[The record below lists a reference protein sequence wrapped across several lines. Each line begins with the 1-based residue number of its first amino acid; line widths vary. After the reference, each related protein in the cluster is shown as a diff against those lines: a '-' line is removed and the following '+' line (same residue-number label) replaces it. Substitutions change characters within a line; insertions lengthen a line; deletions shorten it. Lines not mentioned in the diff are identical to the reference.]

1 MKFKKVFI
9 FLTLL
14 LTGFALFACSANNK
28 TNDQRLLKMDYFK
41 NKFPNIGDLAV
52 VNQLKTTTHLEQKD
66 LTEYSKYHDNNYYLF
81 YKKLTDKENT
91 YSFYNA
97 KEQTE
102 FELKCIAPEEKFYK
116 FSTNKLSENFIV
128 IENTTANTLSF
139 YSQKDG
145 KLLVDKISNDSATH
159 KIFDYLALEK
169 YENKSIDLIKHRE
182 ISTQITTKYYF
193 YNYEMYDSLDF
204 IKYDKENP
212 YNNINKEKELL
223 VKESRGYTS
232 LYYKNKLYD
241 EFKTPNNEI
250 YYILENNNILFQ
262 NITSFDKEAI
272 GDNFNYY
279 QETVEVSSGE
289 FKTHTYMFKHYLYNF
304 KTKKISEIKLPYL
317 IMDISANRKDSN
329 GKLLYSNKEIT
340 NKVQL
345 RFVDPKTK
353 EIEKNTYTFI
363 IDSNFKK
370 HQYVEGI
377 DNFGLA
383 KLSNNKYLK
392 VIGESYYLLN
402 EKGQTEFIFGK
413 EYNIVD
419 FIQNRYIVCKDDQ
432 NDPNSELTI
441 YDLTKFD
448 SKTKTFNKDKAYAI
462 GDKSLRYFF
471 RNEENAVF
479 LLNDGKLNKL
489 DGKFYKTLFNNILV
503 TKEENKYYFY
513 DILGNRIADIEA
525 DDDSLNF
532 DVLNSIILKINEEE
546 NLHLISVNYLKDTKP
561 KTLLISYK
569 ATINK

>member
-14 LTGFALFACSANNK
+14 LTGFALFACSAKNK
-28 TNDQRLLKMDYFK
+28 TNDQRLLKMNYFK

-52 VNQLKTTTHLEQKD
+52 VNELTTTTHLKEKD
-66 LTEYSKYHDNNYYLF
+66 LTEYSKYHNKNYYLF
-81 YKKLTDKENT
+81 YKKSTDKENT

-97 KEQTE
+97 KEQME
-102 FELKCIAPEEKFYK
+102 FELKCNTPEEKFYK
-116 FSTNKLSENFIV
+116 FHSNKLSENFIV

-145 KLLVDKISNDSATH
+145 KLLVDKISNAAATH
-159 KIFDYLALEK
+159 QIFDYLNLEI
-169 YENKSIDLIKHRE
+169 YEDKSIDLIKHRD
-182 ISTQITTKYYF
+182 IKTQITTKYYF
-193 YNYEMYDSLDF
+193 YNYEKYDSLEF
-204 IKYDKENP
+204 IKYDKSNL
-212 YNNINKEKELL
+212 YNNINKEQELL
-223 VKESRGYTS
+223 VQEYRGYTS
-232 LYYKNKLYD
+232 LYYQNKLYD
-241 EFKTPNNEI
+241 EFKTPNNDS
-250 YYILENNNILFQ
+250 YYVLENNNIIFQ
-262 NITSFDKEAI
+262 NVTRFDKEAI

-317 IMDISANRKDSN
+317 IMDISANRKDSK
-329 GKLLYSNKEIT
+329 GKLLYSNKKIT

-377 DNFGLA
+377 DNFGLV

-419 FIQNRYIVCKDDQ
+419 FLQNRYIVCKDDE
-432 NDPNSELTI
+432 NDPNGELAI

-448 SKTKTFNKDKAYAI
+448 SKTKTFHKVKAYAI
-462 GDKSLRYFF
+462 SDKTIHYIF
-471 RNEENAVF
+471 RNEENEVF

-489 DGKFYKTLFNNILV
+489 DGKFYKTLKKNILV
-503 TKEENKYYFY
+503 TKEENKYHFY
-513 DILGNRIADIEA
+513 DILGKRIADIEA

-532 DVLNSIILKINEEE
+532 DEFNSKILEINEYEK
-546 NLHLISVNYLKDTKP
+546 LHLISVNYLNDRKP

>member
-9 FLTLL
+9 FLTLIH
-14 LTGFALFACSANNK
+14 TGFALFACSANNK

-41 NKFPNIGDLAV
+41 NKFPNIGDLAI
-52 VNQLKTTTHLEQKD
+52 VNQLKTTTNLEQKD

-97 KEQTE
+97 KERTE
-102 FELKCIAPEEKFYK
+102 FELKCNVPEEKFYK
-116 FSTNKLSENFIV
+116 FSAHKLSENFIV
-128 IENTTANTLSF
+128 IEKTTDNTLSF

-145 KLLVDKISNDSATH
+145 KLLVDKISNDAVTH
-159 KIFDYLALEK
+159 KIIDYLALEK
-169 YENKSIDLIKHRE
+169 YEYKSIDLIKHRD

-193 YNYEMYDSLDF
+193 YNYEKYDSEEF
-204 IKYDKENP
+204 IKYDRNNP
-212 YNNINKEKELL
+212 YNNINKEKDL
-223 VKESRGYTS
+223 VAIEYRGYTS
-232 LYYKNKLYD
+232 LYYQNKLYD
-241 EFKTPNNEI
+241 EFKTPSNNS
-250 YYILENNNILFQ
+250 YYILENNNIIFQ
-262 NITSFDKEAI
+262 NVTSFDKEAI

-279 QETVEVSSGE
+279 QETIEDHSGV
-289 FKTHTYMFKHYLYNF
+289 KTLTYIFKHYLYNF

-317 IMDISANRKDSN
+317 ITDITANRKDSK
-329 GKLLYSNKEIT
+329 GKLLYSNNEIT
-340 NKVQL
+340 NKVKL
-345 RFVDPKTK
+345 RFIDPKTK

-377 DNFGLA
+377 DDFGLV

-392 VIGESYYLLN
+392 IVGESYYLLN

-432 NDPNSELTI
+432 NDPNSELVI

-448 SKTKTFNKDKAYAI
+448 SKTKIFNKVKAYAI
-462 GDKSLRYFF
+462 SDKSFRYFF
-471 RNEENAVF
+471 RNEENEVF

-513 DILGNRIADIEA
+513 DILAKRVAEIKA

-532 DVLNSIILKINEEE
+532 DVINSIILKINEEE
-546 NLHLISVNYLKDTKP
+546 NLHLIFVNYSKDTKP

-569 ATINK
+569 ATITK